1 MKLTIREQFIFTLI
15 RLRRN
20 TSMVML
26 TDLFGISCGTGSK
39 LFISWVLFLSQ
50 ELKVFLPFSTLED
63 LKGIKRPDALKK
75 MQNLRAIIDC
85 TEFYIQKPSKPAS
98 QRSTYSQYKSNNTFK
113 LLVSISPIMHFNF
126 VSALYTGSI
135 SDKQIVQESGF
146 LDLLEPADVVMADK
160 GFNIQ
165 DLLALR
171 EVRLVAP
178 PMLRKDNVCATT
190 STATRRVAAIRVHV
204 ERMIRKLKGFTILKG
219 DLPLT
224 MKPYVS
230 SLVTVCAALVN
241 LQPKIIQSKEFS

>member
-1 MKLTIREQFIFTLI
+1 
-15 RLRRN
+15 
-20 TSMVML
+20 MVML

-39 LFISWVLFLSQ
+39 IFISWVLFLSQ
-50 ELKVFLPFSTLED
+50 ELKVFLPFSTLDD
-63 LKGIKRPDALKK
+63 LKGIKRPDALKNMEK
-75 MQNLRAIIDC
+75 LRAIIDC

-98 QRSTYSQYKSNNTFK
+98 QRSTYSQYKSYNTFK
-113 LLVSISPIMHFNF
+113 LLVSISPIMHFNY
-126 VSALYTGSI
+126 VSALYSGSV
-135 SDKQIVQESGF
+135 SDKEIVRECGF
-146 LDLLEPADVVMADK
+146 LDFLEPADVVMADK

-190 STATRRVAAIRVHV
+190 STAARRVAAIRVHV
-204 ERMIRKLKGFTILKG
+204 ERMIRKLKGFTISKG

-241 LQPKIIQSKEFS
+241 LKPKIIQGKDLSI